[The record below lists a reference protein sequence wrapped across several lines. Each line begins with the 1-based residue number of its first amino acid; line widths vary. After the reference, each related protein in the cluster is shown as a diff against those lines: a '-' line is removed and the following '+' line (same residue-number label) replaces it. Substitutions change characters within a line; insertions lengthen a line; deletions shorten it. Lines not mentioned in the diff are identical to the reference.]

1 MIIIFDAGH
10 SNREIGAIYKNYVEK
25 KFNLEIALALGK
37 ELKLQAPSYKILFT
51 RTNDT
56 LVPLDKRTNF
66 ANINKADLFVSI
78 HCNSC
83 TKANQASGL
92 EVLFYSNTGKGYLL
106 ATEIIK
112 AIKPIFPIHGT
123 GLVERKDL
131 AVLRDTDMPAILI
144 EMFFINNDK
153 DIGLFQNHKKEVIK
167 RIATV
172 IKDTEN
178 IWEEV

>member
-1 MIIIFDAGH
+1 MSIIVVDSGH
-10 SNREIGAIYKNYVEK
+10 GRETGATYHSYVEK

-37 ELKLQAPSYKILFT
+37 ELKLQAPSYQILYT

-56 LVPLDKRTNF
+56 LVPLDKRTSF
-66 ANINKADLFVSI
+66 ANTNNADLFVSI

-83 TKANQASGL
+83 TRNNSASGA
-92 EVLFYSNTGKGYLL
+92 EVLYYTAGGKGNQV
-106 ATEIIK
+106 ASEIIK

-153 DIGLFQNHKKEVIK
+153 DIGLFQNKRSEIVK
-167 RIATV
+167 RIATT

-178 IWEEV
+178 IWKG